1 MNSAAAGHY
10 SGEYSEYS
18 STQVLN
24 YIHGEPAS
32 SAGAERLF
40 SAASRAHHDLKGAM
54 EDCSLEHELLA
65 LANID

>member
-18 STQVLN
+18 TTQL
-24 YIHGEPAS
+24 HGEPAS

>member
-18 STQVLN
+18 TTQLLN
-24 YIHGEPAS
+24 YMAS
-32 SAGAERLF
+32 LLRPLVPSVEF

>member
-18 STQVLN
+18 STQLL
-24 YIHGEPAS
+24 EPAS